1 MMCVLAS
8 RSEPLAWPVAALAL
22 WGQGSRRRGSRPSG
36 SGGEAG
42 GSLEWRRGSTWRTGA
57 VRWPQGRRPRA
68 CGPDAAATGG
78 VLTCMSVSR
87 SLAAGWRPARR
98 CPGRVMVS
106 LTGQHPGR
114 QRQIAAQAGNLAR
127 CGIGSLRAGP
137 AGQAG
142 WQFCCLTWGRGAQAD
157 HRGVFQRR
165 QPAAAGDEHRVPGG
179 ARKQR
184 ADLLMSGRVIEHQKD
199 LPACH
204 IVTSPRRS
212 GLPYSGRDLLGAG
225 SSCQRQCR
233 QRIGGS
239 TGCPGSP
246 TCSGSF
252 GLTRD
257 GSCKRSPGLGLWPTG
272 RCCA

>member
-8 RSEPLAWPVAALAL
+8 RSEPLAWPVVGLAL

-127 CGIGSLRAGP
+127 CGVGGLRAGP

-142 WQFCCLTWGRGAQAD
+142 WQFCCLTWGRGVQAD
-157 HRGVFQRR
+157 HRGVFQRG

-184 ADLLMSGRVIEHQKD
+184 ADLLMSGRVIEHQED
-199 LPACH
+199 FPACQ
-204 IVTSPRRS
+204 IATSPRRS
-212 GLPYSGRDLLGAG
+212 GLPYRGGICWVPGPVASGNVASVSADPSAAG
-225 SSCQRQCR
+225 FTHVQR
-233 QRIGGS
+233 
-239 TGCPGSP
+239 
-246 TCSGSF
+246 
-252 GLTRD
+252 
-257 GSCKRSPGLGLWPTG
+257 
-272 RCCA
+272 